1 MGGDSFYV
9 RAHFN
14 YTSKNPNELSFKIND
29 ILHVTDTLY
38 NGVIGQWVAT
48 KLDNSSQ
55 NNDNFRG
62 TIPNQ
67 ETGEK
72 LVLNAETIDQQTQ
85 SSNSVQNTNT
95 FGAIS
100 LGASARMSLR
110 KKLGKNV
117 LTKRSKSASRSN
129 ANSDTESNLLFILN
143 MLINKYN

>member
-1 MGGDSFYV
+1 MGGDSFYI

-67 ETGEK
+67 ETAEK
-72 LVLNAETIDQQTQ
+72 IVLNAETIDKLTE
-85 SSNSVQNTNT
+85 SSNSFNSNT
-95 FGAIS
+95 FGAMS

-110 KKLGKNV
+110 KKLAGKNV

-129 ANSDTESNLLFILN
+129 ANSDTESNLIIILN
-143 MLINKYN
+143 KLLN